1 MPTTSRRIAL
11 AAAWLGG
18 SVCVTA
24 CATAFTP
31 ASAAD
36 FDGSKPLLCAVIETH
51 ACDPGEICLRGL
63 SGDLGLPRFMRVD
76 FERKTIAGPKRATLI
91 GEIDKS
97 GNQILMQG
105 TELGYAWTMVVDKT
119 DGSMTL
125 SLVNR
130 DDAFVVF
137 GNCTPP

>member
-1 MPTTSRRIAL
+1 
-11 AAAWLGG
+11 
-18 SVCVTA
+18 
-24 CATAFTP
+24 
-31 ASAAD
+31 
-36 FDGSKPLLCAVIETH
+36 
-51 ACDPGEICLRGL
+51 
-63 SGDLGLPRFMRVD
+63 
-76 FERKTIAGPKRATLI
+76 
-91 GEIDKS
+91 
-97 GNQILMQG
+97 MQG